1 VRDYTAYLAPVAL
14 VAMACPAGP
23 VDSAITESR
32 AIEIAQ
38 REVSFEPDS
47 VEAVLS
53 DSEEQTVWRI
63 TFRGRLPGQPPGLF
77 ETMIVEVDAVSGEVV
92 SLART

>member
-1 VRDYTAYLAPVAL
+1 MRDYTAYLAPFAL
-14 VAMACPAGP
+14 VAMTCPAGS
-23 VDSAITESR
+23 VNSAITESQ

-38 REVSFEPDS
+38 REVSFGPDS

-53 DSEEQTVWRI
+53 ESAERTVWRI

-92 SLART
+92 SIART